1 MFDLSMAS
9 QNCLKIVTNPGMFRW
24 ILWWLISKFSLPTRR
39 YIFVTSRWYT
49 ALTVGLGLFELCL
62 NCNLVSNS
70 FRSHRS
76 SSCRSLMLSSLLTL
90 STHSR
95 RCETLTSA
103 TAIFFDYIAP
113 RFNFVGALFGGYLH
127 PLEFSFS
134 WSASRDNSLSKFMC
148 LWTASLL
155 PFWIFFSFGQALR
168 PTLPTT
174 YLCYP
179 CFQASRLEGGWGIGA
194 RYFRSSIKR
203 YFGGAGGRGHYF
215 LNSKL
220 PRGELRH
227 HYTIFSVRALL
238 DTTSSLPLFRA
249 RPV

>member
-76 SSCRSLMLSSLLTL
+76 SSCRSLILSSLLTL

-134 WSASRDNSLSKFMC
+134 WSASRDNSLSKFISLNC
-148 LWTASLL
+148 VTFPVLNFLLLWTSFASNAPDNVSVLPMLSSVTTWRWVGDRCTLLSEFNKKIFRGGGGKGSLL
-155 PFWIFFSFGQALR
+155 SEF
-168 PTLPTT
+168 
-174 YLCYP
+174 
-179 CFQASRLEGGWGIGA
+179 
-194 RYFRSSIKR
+194 
-203 YFGGAGGRGHYF
+203 
-215 LNSKL
+215 
-220 PRGELRH
+220 
-227 HYTIFSVRALL
+227 
-238 DTTSSLPLFRA
+238 
-249 RPV
+249 